1 MNDSNI
7 GIIIRKRILSFA
19 IIGFTALVV
28 FQLFKMQLLD
38 NYFYV
43 EKSMENSVKKKLIPA
58 PRGVF
63 YDRNF
68 KVIVSNKPAFSIEV
82 LPSEYDKKQSSLV
95 ESILNV
101 KPGYI
106 SRILEANKKYS
117 PHIPV
122 KIRRNSDFA
131 FMAWMNENKEM
142 LEGIDYDIELQR
154 DYSYGIKG
162 SHLFGYT
169 KEIASAQLSEQRAIY
184 SMGDYIGFSGIE
196 KYYEDLLRGSKGY
209 SLTLVDSR
217 QRTIGRY
224 LEGNED
230 IVPKKGND
238 LILGIDAD
246 AQLMAEKLFEGK
258 RGALVALE
266 PSTGEIIAFVSSP
279 TFDLSK
285 FASVTSSEYW
295 DSLSS
300 DIDKPLFNRATQS
313 IYPPGS
319 TFKMISAIAALD
331 AGIITENTTINC
343 PGGLQ
348 FGDRFFKCLHV
359 HGNINVVE
367 AIKKSCNTFFYQL
380 ILKIGLE
387 RWSSYASQFGF
398 GKRTGIDIP
407 EESPGILPDSAYYDR
422 VYGKG
427 KWTRGFLVS
436 LGIGQ
441 GELGASPLQLAKY
454 TALIANS
461 GKSYEPHFAR
471 AYIDKNTFEIIPL
484 PFTKIELDIDQKVF
498 ELIQEG
504 MFKVVNEPGGTAGN
518 VRLPNIEISGK
529 TGTSQNPHGKN
540 HAVFVGYAPS
550 KDPKIAIAVV
560 VENVGFGSTHAA
572 PIAKEVIKAYL
583 EKDEL
588 KQSSSLEKIAKVKN

>member
-1 MNDSNI
+1 MNDSSLGSI
-7 GIIIRKRILSFA
+7 VRKRILSFM
-19 IIGFTALVV
+19 IIGFTAIVI

-43 EKSMENSVKKKLIPA
+43 EKSMENSVKKKMIPA

-68 KVIVSNKPAFSIEV
+68 NVIVSNKPAFSIEV
-82 LPSEYDKKQSSLV
+82 LPSEYNVKQNTLIENV
-95 ESILNV
+95 LNV

-106 SRILEANKKYS
+106 SNILAANKRYS

-154 DYSYGIKG
+154 DYSFGING
-162 SHLFGYT
+162 SHIFGYT
-169 KEIASAQLSEQRAIY
+169 KEISASQLRERRSIY
-184 SMGDYIGFSGIE
+184 GMGDYIGFSGIE
-196 KYYEDLLRGSKGY
+196 KQYEDILRGNKGY

-230 IVPKKGND
+230 TSPTKGND
-238 LILGIDAD
+238 LILGLDAD
-246 AQLMAEKLFEGK
+246 AQLTAEKLFEGK
-258 RGALVALE
+258 RGALVAIE
-266 PSTGEIIAFVSSP
+266 PTTGEIIAFLSSP
-279 TFDLSK
+279 SYDLSK
-285 FASVTSSEYW
+285 FASVTSAEYW

-300 DIDKPLFNRATQS
+300 DMEKPIFNRATQS

-319 TFKMISAIAALD
+319 TFKMLAAIAALD
-331 AGIITENTTINC
+331 AGIINEKTTINC

-348 FGDRFFKCLHV
+348 FGDRFFKCMHV
-359 HGNINVVE
+359 HGRIGVVE

-387 RWSSYASQFGF
+387 TWSDYGKQFGF
-398 GKRTGIDIP
+398 GQRTGIDIQ

-422 VYGKG
+422 VYGKR
-427 KWTRGFLVS
+427 KWTKGFLVS

-454 TALIANS
+454 TALIANN
-461 GKSYEPHFAR
+461 GKSYEPHFVR
-471 AYIDKNTFEIIPL
+471 AYIDKHTSEIIPL
-484 PFTKIELDIDQKVF
+484 SFNKIELDIDQKVF
-498 ELIQEG
+498 DLIQEG

-518 VRLPNIEISGK
+518 AKLDNIEVSGK

-540 HAVFVGYAPS
+540 HALFVGFAPS
-550 KDPKIAIAVV
+550 KNPKIAIAVL

-572 PIAKEVIKAYL
+572 PIAREVIKAYL
-583 EKDEL
+583 DKKEIKNDSLKEKV
-588 KQSSSLEKIAKVKN
+588 AKVN